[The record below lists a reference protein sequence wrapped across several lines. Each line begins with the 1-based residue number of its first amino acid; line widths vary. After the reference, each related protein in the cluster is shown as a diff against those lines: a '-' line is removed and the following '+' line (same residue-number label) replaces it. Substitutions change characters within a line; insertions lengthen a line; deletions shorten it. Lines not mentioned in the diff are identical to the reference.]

1 MLNRYSIRRYD
12 GIMTESGVRDD
23 GIMSEDQ
30 RMNKRLLLVSQLRD
44 AGYTS
49 AKSISDELKGKGYDN
64 LSISEETIL
73 RDLRRLRE
81 KGRDFIEN
89 VVLNGEFVI
98 EHHEALEEFKRIKNR
113 ASEEIPQAKKLHAER
128 AEEINALQGVEEGE
142 IMKLRLQNDALY
154 NASKLNNN
162 RLSMQATKEYAQL
175 FNKTET
181 VWGLK
186 KFIKENNPKAF
197 DKPELQTIINNL
209 EEKGEE

>member
-1 MLNRYSIRRYD
+1 
-12 GIMTESGVRDD
+12 MTNSGMTDD
-23 GIMSEDQ
+23 QKMSE
-30 RMNKRLLLVSQLRD
+30 RLVLVSQLRD

-49 AKSISDELKGKGYDN
+49 AQSISDKLKADKYEH
-64 LSISEETIL
+64 LSVSRETII

-113 ASEEIPQAKKLHAER
+113 ASEEIPKSKELHEQR
-128 AEEINALQGVEEGE
+128 AQEINACACDEGE
-142 IMKLRLQNDALY
+142 KMKLRLQNDAVY
-154 NASKLNNN
+154 NNSKLNNN
-162 RLSMQATKEYAQL
+162 RLSMQATKEYTQL

-186 KFIKENNPKAF
+186 KFIKENNPKAIA
-197 DKPELQTIINNL
+197 KPELQTIINDL
-209 EEKGEE
+209 EDKGEE

>member
-1 MLNRYSIRRYD
+1 
-12 GIMTESGVRDD
+12 MTDSGVGDD
-23 GIMSEDQ
+23 INMSDDQ
-30 RMNKRLLLVSQLRD
+30 RKNKRLQLVAQLRD

-49 AKSISDELKGKGYDN
+49 AKSISDELIERKYGY
-64 LSISEETIL
+64 LKVSPETIS

-89 VVLNGEFVI
+89 VVLNGEFII

-113 ASEEIPQAKKLHAER
+113 ASEEIPQSKKLHAER
-128 AEEINALQGVEEGE
+128 ANEIDAITSIDEGE
-142 IMKLRLQNDALY
+142 KMKLKLQNDALY
-154 NASKLNNN
+154 NTSKLNNN
-162 RLSMQATKEYAQL
+162 RLSMQATKEFTQL

-197 DKPELQTIINNL
+197 EKPELQTIINNL
-209 EEKGEE
+209 EEKGED

>member
-1 MLNRYSIRRYD
+1 
-12 GIMTESGVRDD
+12 
-23 GIMSEDQ
+23 MSEDQ
-30 RMNKRLLLVSQLRD
+30 RMSKRLLLVSQLRD

-49 AKSISDELKGKGYDN
+49 AKSISDELKAKEYDY

-89 VVLNGEFVI
+89 VVLNGEFII

-113 ASEEIPQAKKLHAER
+113 ASEEIPQSQKVHAER
-128 AEEINALQGVEEGE
+128 SEEINALQGVDEAEK
-142 IMKLRLQNDALY
+142 MKLKLQNDALY
-154 NASKLNNN
+154 NNSKLNNN

-197 DKPELQTIINNL
+197 DKPELQTIINDL
-209 EEKGEE
+209 EEKGED